1 MKNSAHCHRLRLSS
15 LRATSVWSLAVLST
29 FSSAPFVQAASLYWD
44 SDAAGTGNS
53 VTAGT
58 GLGGTGNWDT
68 SLVNWWSGA
77 GTTDTTWTNGTNTA
91 VFWGP
96 TAGTVSLT
104 APITA
109 GGLQFRTTGY
119 TIDASANALTFG
131 SASTI
136 DYVGVALAT
145 ITGTV
150 GGTGSV
156 SLSRTSDSTG
166 VFTAGTLNL
175 NGTSTTGWSG
185 ATTVGTGMTLAL
197 SVNNQALVST
207 SGITLN
213 GGSITLTNING
224 TEAALNRV
232 NDSAAITSNGGA
244 ITVTNTSGGAT
255 AYAETLGSVALTTGQ
270 LKIVSTNA
278 NAGGTQVLTLGGL
291 TQAGTS
297 VVAFGAGGGLN
308 TSTNQIIVTGAT
320 ATTAGQIIGP
330 WATVGSSGTAQT
342 DYAVYDANGNVLA
355 ANIAAS
361 AETVWAS
368 GATANNTLSGAST
381 FTATRNMN
389 SLRYTGGAATLGL
402 GTFNLE
408 TNGILNAGSGLL
420 TISGGGVIQQQ
431 GTSATNFYVNAG
443 NSAITIN
450 SIIADNTGALT
461 LIKTGSGALTLGAN
475 NTFTGNT
482 IIHEGAVTA
491 TVAGAVDGN
500 LVVGSVGGGAAASFT
515 NNSLIVGLNANK
527 SVTIYSNGT
536 VNFGGGA
543 QNINSGIFIFGGA
556 ATGGNQLVV
565 NNTAINMTGGSFA
578 PNVAGNGFNNT
589 FIINASSSTAVVSGN
604 TRTNFG
610 FQVAEGAADVDL
622 LFSGAV
628 TTSGSGGALVKSGAG
643 LMLVTGNNAYQGVT
657 TVSGGTLKAGRA
669 TNAFGSNSAVT
680 LSNTAG
686 VILDI
691 TGFNNAIG
699 SLAGGGVTGGNVTL
713 GAATLTTGGN
723 NTNTSYDGVISG
735 TGGGLTKTGSGTQ
748 TLTRASTY
756 TGTTT
761 ISAGMLALG
770 SSGTIANSSV
780 INLGTSGSQGTLD
793 ITAKSSFAFG
803 ASQTLSGY
811 GTVNIGGSKVVTVN
825 GVLAPGNSAGIL
837 NITGALALGAAST
850 TNMEIVSRNG
860 GAPVAGTDFDQVV
873 VSGAVTFNGTLN
885 INTTGL
891 TGLVGGESFQLFSA
905 GGTYTPG
912 FTSVVMTGTYTP
924 TFSNVGGVWTGSDGG
939 LDFTFTQSNG
949 TLSIVSAVPE
959 PSTYALLAGALAL
972 AGATLRNRKRR
983 G

>member
-1 MKNSAHCHRLRLSS
+1 MRLRPFKS
-15 LRATSVWSLAVLST
+15 ASVLGLAVLSA
-29 FSSAPFVQAASLYWD
+29 FSSSPFVHAASLYWD

-53 VTAGT
+53 ITAGT
-58 GLGGTGNWDT
+58 GLGGSGNWDT
-68 SLVNWWSGA
+68 LLGNWWSGS
-77 GTTDTTWTNGTNTA
+77 GTIDTTWTNGTNTA

-104 APITA
+104 APITV

-119 TIDASANALTFG
+119 MLDASVNALTFG
-131 SASTI
+131 SDSAI
-136 DYVGVALAT
+136 DLGGVAAAT
-145 ITGTV
+145 ITGAV

-156 SLSRTSDSTG
+156 SLSRSSDSAG

-175 NGTSTTGWSG
+175 NGTSTAGWSG
-185 ATTVGTGMTLAL
+185 ATTIGNGTTLSL
-197 SVNNQALVST
+197 SANNQALVST
-207 SGITLN
+207 SAVTLN
-213 GGSITLTNING
+213 GGNITLANTSG
-224 TEAALNRV
+224 GEAALNRV
-232 NDSAAITSNGGA
+232 NDSAAITSNGGS

-255 AYAETLGSVALTTGQ
+255 AYAETLGAVALTSGQ
-270 LKIVSTNA
+270 LKIVSTHA
-278 NAGGTQVLTLGGL
+278 NEGGTQVLTLGGL
-291 TQAGTS
+291 TQTGTS
-297 VVAFGAGGGLN
+297 TVAFGAGGGLN
-308 TSTNQIIVTGAT
+308 TGTNQIVVTGAT
-320 ATTAGQIIGP
+320 ATATGQIIGP
-330 WATVGSSGTAQT
+330 WATVGISSTSQT

-361 AETVWAS
+361 AETLWAS
-368 GATANNTLSGAST
+368 GATANNTLGGASAL
-381 FTATRNMN
+381 TATRNMN
-389 SLRYTGGAATLGL
+389 SLRYTGGATTLAL

-420 TISGGGVIQQQ
+420 TISGGGLIQQQ
-431 GTSATNFYVNAG
+431 GTAAANFYVNAG
-443 NSAITIN
+443 SNAITIN

-500 LVVGSVGGGAAASFT
+500 LVVGAVGGGATASFT

-610 FQVAEGAADVDL
+610 FQVADGAAEVDL

-628 TTSGSGGALVKSGAG
+628 TTSGANGSLVKSGAG
-643 LMLVTGNNAYQGVT
+643 LMLVTGNNLYQGVT

-699 SLAGGGVTGGNVTL
+699 SLAGGGANGGNVTL

-723 NTNTSYDGVISG
+723 NTSTTYDGVISG

-748 TLTRASTY
+748 TLTRANTY

-761 ISAGMLALG
+761 ISAGTLALG
-770 SSGTIANSSV
+770 SSGTIANSTV

-793 ITAKSSFAFG
+793 LTAKSSFAFG

-825 GVLAPGNSAGIL
+825 GVLAPGNSAGIV
-837 NITGALALGAAST
+837 NITGALALGSAST
-850 TNMEIVSRNG
+850 SNLEIVSRNG

-891 TGLVGGESFQLFSA
+891 AGLVGGESFQLFSA
-905 GGTYTPG
+905 GGTYTSG

-924 TFSNVGGVWTGSDGG
+924 TFSNAGGVWTGSNAG
-939 LDFTFTQSNG
+939 LAFTFTESNG
-949 TLSIVSAVPE
+949 TLSVSAVPE
-959 PSTYALLAGALAL
+959 PSTYALMAGAFAL

>member
-1 MKNSAHCHRLRLSS
+1 MKALHCHRLRL
-15 LRATSVWSLAVLST
+15 RPFKAASVLGLALLST
-29 FSSAPFVQAASLYWD
+29 FSASPLVHAASLYWD

-53 VTAGT
+53 VTTGT

-77 GTTDTTWTNGTNTA
+77 GTTDTTWPNGTNTA
-91 VFWGP
+91 VFWG

-104 APITA
+104 APVTV
-109 GGLQFRTTGY
+109 GGLQFKTTGY
-119 TIDASANALTFG
+119 TLDASANALTIG

-136 DYVGVALAT
+136 DLLGVGAAT

-150 GGTGSV
+150 GGMGSV
-156 SLSRTSDSTG
+156 SLSRSSDSAG
-166 VFTAGTLNL
+166 VFTAGVLNL
-175 NGTSTTGWSG
+175 NGTSTSGWSG
-185 ATTVGTGMTLAL
+185 ATAVGNGTTLAL
-197 SVNNQALVST
+197 SDSNQALVNT
-207 SGITLN
+207 SAITLN
-213 GGSITLTNING
+213 GGNITLANTNG

-232 NDSAAITSNGGA
+232 NDSAAITSNGGS
-244 ITVTNTSGGAT
+244 ITVTNTNGGAT
-255 AYAETLGSVALTTGQ
+255 AYAETLGTVALTNGQ
-270 LKIVSTNA
+270 LKITSTNA
-278 NAGGTQVLTLGGL
+278 NAGGIQVLTLGGL

-308 TSTNQIIVTGAT
+308 TTTNQIIVTGAA
-320 ATTAGQIIGP
+320 ATTAGEIIGP
-330 WATVGSSGTAQT
+330 WATVGINGTSQT

-368 GATANNTLSGAST
+368 GATANNTLSGAT
-381 FTATRNMN
+381 TLTATRNMN

-402 GTFNLE
+402 GSSNLE

-431 GTSATNFYVNAG
+431 GTSAANFYVNAG
-443 NSAITIN
+443 NNSITIN
-450 SIIADNTGALT
+450 SVIADNTGVLT
-461 LIKTGSGALTLGAN
+461 LVKTGSGALTLGAN
-475 NTFTGNT
+475 NTYTGNT
-482 IIHEGAVTA
+482 VILEGAVTA
-491 TVAGAVDGN
+491 TAAGAVDGN
-500 LVVGSVGGGAAASFT
+500 LVVGSIGGGAAASFT
-515 NNSLIVGLNANK
+515 NNLTTVGLSTK

-543 QNINSGIFIFGGA
+543 QNINSGIFIYGGA

-589 FIINASSSTAVVSGN
+589 FIINASSSTAVISGN
-604 TRTNFG
+604 TRSNFG
-610 FQVAEGAADVDL
+610 FQVADGAADVDL

-686 VILDI
+686 VLLDI
-691 TGFNNAIG
+691 TGFDNAIG
-699 SLAGGGVTGGNVTL
+699 SLAGGGANGGNVAL

-723 NTNTSYDGVISG
+723 NTSTSYDGVISG

-748 TLTRASTY
+748 TLTRVSTY

-761 ISAGMLALG
+761 ISAGTLALG
-770 SSGTIANSSV
+770 SSGTIASSAIV
-780 INLGTSGSQGTLD
+780 NLGTSGSQGTLD
-793 ITAKSSFAFG
+793 LTAKSSFVFG
-803 ASQTLSGY
+803 AGQTLSGY

-825 GVLAPGNSAGIL
+825 GILAPGNSAGIV
-837 NITGALALGAAST
+837 NITGALALGST
-850 TNMEIVSRNG
+850 STSNMEIVSRNG
-860 GAPVAGTDFDQVV
+860 GSPVAGTDFDQVV

-885 INTTGL
+885 INTASL

-905 GGTYTPG
+905 GGTYTSG
-912 FTSVVMTGTYTP
+912 FTSVAMTGTYTQ
-924 TFSNVGGVWTGSDGG
+924 TFTNAGGVWTGSNAG
-939 LDFTFTQSNG
+939 LAFTFTEANG
-949 TLSIVSAVPE
+949 TLSVSSVPE
-959 PSTYALLAGALAL
+959 PSTYAFFAGVFAL

>member
-1 MKNSAHCHRLRLSS
+1 MKNSAHCLLPLRT
-15 LRATSVWSLAVLST
+15 ASVWSFAFLTA
-29 FSSAPFVQAASLYWD
+29 FSSAPLAHAAALYWD
-44 SDAAGTGNS
+44 SDATGAGNS

-68 SLVNWWSGA
+68 SLANWWSGA
-77 GTTDTTWTNGTNTA
+77 GTSDTAWTNGNNTA

-104 APITA
+104 APITV
-109 GGLQFRTTGY
+109 GGLQFRTTDY
-119 TIDASANALTFG
+119 TLDASANALTFG

-136 DYVGVALAT
+136 DLLRVATAN
-145 ITGTV
+145 ITGAV

-156 SLSRTSDSTG
+156 SLLRSSDSAG

-175 NGTSTTGWSG
+175 NGTSATGWSG
-185 ATTVGTGMTLAL
+185 ATTVGNGTTLSL
-197 SVNNQALVST
+197 SGGNQALVNT

-213 GGSITLTNING
+213 GGNLTLTNING
-224 TEAALNRV
+224 LEAALNRV
-232 NDSAAITSNGGA
+232 NDSAAIISNGGS

-255 AYAETLGSVALTTGQ
+255 AYAETLGGVALTTGQ

-308 TSTNQIIVTGAT
+308 TSTNQIVVAGASET
-320 ATTAGQIIGP
+320 AAGQIIGP
-330 WATVGSSGTAQT
+330 WATVGTSGTAQT

-355 ANIAAS
+355 ANITAS
-361 AETVWAS
+361 AETAWAS
-368 GATANNTLSGAST
+368 GATANNTLSGAT
-381 FTATRNMN
+381 TLTATRNMN
-389 SLRYTGGAATLGL
+389 SLRYTGGAATLAL
-402 GTFNLE
+402 GTSNLE
-408 TNGILNAGSGLL
+408 TNGILNGGSGLL

-431 GTSATNFYVNAG
+431 GTSAANFYVNAG

-450 SIIADNTGALT
+450 SVIVDNTGVLT
-461 LIKTGSGALTLGAN
+461 LVKTGSGALTLGAN

-482 IIHEGAVTA
+482 VVLEGAVTA

-515 NNSLIVGLNANK
+515 NNGNTVGLSTR

-610 FQVAEGAADVDL
+610 FQVADGAADVDL

-628 TTSGSGGALVKSGAG
+628 TTSGAGGALVKSGAG
-643 LMLVTGNNAYQGVT
+643 LMLVTGNNLYQGVT

-680 LSNTAG
+680 LFNTAG
-686 VILDI
+686 VLLDI
-691 TGFNNAIG
+691 TGFDNAIG
-699 SLAGGGVTGGNVTL
+699 SLAGGGANGGNVAL

-723 NTNTSYDGVISG
+723 NTSTSYDGVISG

-748 TLTRASTY
+748 TLTRANTY
-756 TGTTT
+756 TGATT
-761 ISAGMLALG
+761 ISAGTLALG
-770 SSGTIANSSV
+770 LNGTIANSSG
-780 INLGTSGSQGTLD
+780 INLGTSGSRGTLD
-793 ITAKSSFAFG
+793 LTAKSSFAFG
-803 ASQTLSGY
+803 ASQTLSGD

-825 GVLAPGNSAGIL
+825 GVLAPGNSAGGV
-837 NITGALALGAAST
+837 NITGALVLGST
-850 TNMEIVSRNG
+850 SISNLEIVSRNG
-860 GAPVAGTDFDQVV
+860 GSPVAGTDFDQVAMT
-873 VSGAVTFNGTLN
+873 GAVTFNGTLN

-891 TGLVGGESFQLFSA
+891 AGLVGGESFQLFSA
-905 GGTYTPG
+905 GGTYTSG
-912 FTSVVMTGTYTP
+912 FTSVIMTGAYTP
-924 TFSNVGGVWTGSDGG
+924 TFSNAGGVWTGSNAG
-939 LDFTFTQSNG
+939 LDFTFTESNG
-949 TLSIVSAVPE
+949 TLSVSAVPE
-959 PSTYALLAGALAL
+959 PSTFALIAGGFAAAAVALQ
-972 AGATLRNRKRR
+972 RRKRVA
-983 G
+983 